1 MPMMAIPRRML
12 HSVFVSN
19 GRVVTEFVIISG
31 ALENPRAHFVV
42 LFAKHVVA
50 LLVVLGVDSGQIEQQ
65 MGQGVGHEPAV
76 TGLYYLPVDV
86 GMSVDITWRAVN
98 PERNLKLVAGQVVV
112 NSRAVVATYKAP
124 IALVAFLSMVGHVDN
139 DGFLVLKTLDDLVY
153 NGVIVKTSVVVL
165 AQHLALL
172 MGQLGAFVLIT
183 AGPEVST
190 ITRIALLIVDML
202 AQKMENRSEEHT
214 SELQSRQY
222 LVCRLLLEKKKTKH
236 T

>member
-86 GMSVDITWRAVN
+86 GMSVDITWSAVN
-98 PERNLKLVAGQVVV
+98 P
-112 NSRAVVATYKAP
+112 
-124 IALVAFLSMVGHVDN
+124 
-139 DGFLVLKTLDDLVY
+139 
-153 NGVIVKTSVVVL
+153 
-165 AQHLALL
+165 
-172 MGQLGAFVLIT
+172 
-183 AGPEVST
+183 
-190 ITRIALLIVDML
+190 
-202 AQKMENRSEEHT
+202 RSEEHT

-222 LVCRLLLEKKKTKH
+222 LVCRLLLEKKTQLDS
-236 T
+236 